1 METQRYL
8 DQLTQN
14 SDRLADAAAAAG
26 VDAPIPAVPGWTVV
40 DLLDHCAG
48 GDRWARAIVATGSRE
63 GVPRELPPDA
73 PSGEALIPYFRD
85 GAHELVATLAATD
98 PTTSVWT
105 FSPADRTARFWYR
118 RRAQETSV
126 HRYDAEA
133 AAGTPTPLDA
143 EMAVDGVDEFLTVFL
158 PRLQEGLVGEGGQLG
173 DGTVHLHCTD
183 ADGEWLVAGR
193 DGQLTVTAEHAKGDV
208 AARGSAS
215 DLMLFLWGRVPAESL
230 EVFGDADLLARF
242 RQAIRV

>member
-1 METQRYL
+1 MDTQQYL
-8 DQLTQN
+8 DQLVQN

-26 VDAPIPAVPGWTVV
+26 VDAPVPTCPGWSVN

-48 GDRWARAIVATGSRE
+48 GDRWARTIVATGSRDNA
-63 GVPRELPPDA
+63 PRELPPDA

-85 GAHELVATLAATD
+85 GAHELAATLEATD
-98 PTTSVWT
+98 PTASVWT
-105 FSPADRTARFWYR
+105 FSPSDRTARFWYR
-118 RRAQETSV
+118 RRAQETAV
-126 HRYDAEA
+126 HRVDAES

-143 EMAVDGVDEFLTVFL
+143 ELAVDGIDEFLTVFL
-158 PRLQEGLVGEGGQLG
+158 PRLADNFGDVG
-173 DGTVHLHCTD
+173 DATVHLHCTD
-183 ADGEWLVAGR
+183 VAGEWLVTNRG
-193 DGQLTVTAEHAKGDV
+193 GEVTVTPEHAKGDV

-215 DLMLFLWGRVPAESL
+215 DLALFLWGRVPADAL